1 MVLYQKHKVRQ
12 NAKLLRYNSLL
23 YEVVKQNRTNINAEQ
38 KKQNIDIFDSKRKI
52 FLSLWICSL
61 LTAAAASCCLTQRP
75 SHEHE
80 EDEDGDLD
88 YESDDDDGLFDND
101 DGDDDDD

>member
-1 MVLYQKHKVRQ
+1 M
-12 NAKLLRYNSLL
+12 N
-23 YEVVKQNRTNINAEQ
+23 
-38 KKQNIDIFDSKRKI
+38 KI

-80 EDEDGDLD
+80 EDKDGDLD
-88 YESDDDDGLFDND
+88 YESDVDDGLFDND
-101 DGDDDDD
+101 DVMMMMIRMSRRVNIRNQLGHVAFLLQTLKTVQKEKFIAEMK